1 MPIESSFVAT
11 PFGRFHVEAAGEGKP
26 MLFIHGGTAS
36 AREWRLVLPDL
47 GEHARCVAV
56 DRLGCGLSDR
66 SPSYDRVTLTR
77 SLLALADALGWERFG
92 VAGQSFGG
100 FWALSL
106 AYEAPERIS
115 RLVIVNSGSSARMTE
130 AEARDR
136 AERMAAMR
144 NAKTWAEMTPEERGA
159 AADRTI
165 ASIYADPRRVPASYR
180 DDLLWQ
186 MEQAAPG
193 QLAAVAGQ
201 DDHVSSEALGRIEC
215 PTLVVWGEADSMG
228 PPERGRRLASAIPGA
243 RFIGLPGVGHTCQIE
258 APREFVAAVAPFLE
272 ETDEVC

>member
-1 MPIESSFVAT
+1 MSIESSQVAT

-26 MLFIHGGTAS
+26 FLLIHGGTAS
-36 AREWRLVLPDL
+36 AREWRPVLPDL
-47 GEHARCVAV
+47 GKHARCVAV

-66 SPSYDRVTLTR
+66 SPTYDRLTLTK

-100 FWALSL
+100 FWALSI
-106 AYEAPERIS
+106 AHEAPERVS

-130 AEARDR
+130 AESRER
-136 AERMAAMR
+136 AARMAAMR
-144 NAKTWAEMTPEERGA
+144 SAKTWAEMTVEEREA
-159 AADRTI
+159 AADGTI
-165 ASIYADPRRVPASYR
+165 ASIFADPRRVPASYR

-186 MEQAAPG
+186 MERAAPG

-201 DDHVSSEALGRIEC
+201 DDHLTVEALGRIKC

-228 PPERGRRLASAIPGA
+228 PPERGR
-243 RFIGLPGVGHTCQIE
+243 
-258 APREFVAAVAPFLE
+258 
-272 ETDEVC
+272 